1 MDDDTRYDH
10 LPLLGS
16 GRFGKV
22 YAQGDKALKFVKSSR
37 TEFGVHDEIIR
48 EATIAGQIRF
58 FQQKGVEGSDRVVEF
73 LGASLT
79 AHNGTIEFL
88 LEMALARGGS
98 LFDIVA
104 CELFDNSPEII
115 STLISDINVALM
127 FCQYTCGI
135 LVRDL
140 SLNNILITSFE
151 PMRFVLADFGK
162 ARPVPDNLVNVEYSE
177 GYHGAPLFQPPRAFY
192 DYNKR
197 VDNNINHGWDEA
209 DFYSLGVIAVCC
221 CDSDEFWRCSP
232 ERSDTEDPEDLYL
245 AFALEGV
252 PHLLKNAEK
261 GMNKADFGMV
271 SRWINRELLRAK
283 ITQS

>member
-1 MDDDTRYDH
+1 
-10 LPLLGS
+10 
-16 GRFGKV
+16 
-22 YAQGDKALKFVKSSR
+22 
-37 TEFGVHDEIIR
+37 
-48 EATIAGQIRF
+48 
-58 FQQKGVEGSDRVVEF
+58 
-73 LGASLT
+73 
-79 AHNGTIEFL
+79 
-88 LEMALARGGS
+88 
-98 LFDIVA
+98 
-104 CELFDNSPEII
+104 
-115 STLISDINVALM
+115 
-127 FCQYTCGI
+127 
-135 LVRDL
+135 
-140 SLNNILITSFE
+140 
-151 PMRFVLADFGK
+151 MRFVLADFGK